1 MEPLLSYR
9 LWLGPMAG
17 YTDSA
22 MRQVC
27 HESGAEASV
36 SEMISAKAVVYRDK
50 KTFSLAFIR
59 PEEGPVSLQ
68 LFGSEPSVMAEA
80 AARLATS
87 PPGCPP
93 IAIDINMGCPVPKVA
108 GNGEGSALMKDPTR
122 CYEIAAAMR
131 RALPP
136 SMPLTAKIRL
146 GWDPTRKNAAE
157 VAAALGEAG
166 VSLLF
171 VHGRTRAE
179 LYNGEADWE
188 TIAALCAVSPLPII
202 GNGDIR
208 TPEDA
213 CRKMRESGVSGI
225 MIARAA
231 IGNPLLF
238 AGVAAAL
245 RGEAF
250 LPPTAKERA
259 AAALRQL
266 SLAVREKGET
276 FAVRESRKQ
285 IACCFSGLPGSA
297 AVRAAIHT
305 AESYERICEILTSYA
320 DSLPASAEKTGAPK
334 TEQGAATPAGE
345 NDAP

>member
-1 MEPLLSYR
+1 MPPAVPYR

-27 HESGAEASV
+27 HEAGAEASV

-50 KTFSLAFIR
+50 KTFSLAHIR
-59 PEEGPVSLQ
+59 PEEGPVALQ
-68 LFGSEPSVMAEA
+68 LFGSEPAVMAEA
-80 AARLATS
+80 AARLAES
-87 PPGCPP
+87 PSGRPP

-108 GNGEGSALMKDPTR
+108 GNGEGSALLRDPAR
-122 CYEIAAAMR
+122 CYDIAVAMR

-136 SMPLTAKIRL
+136 ALPLTAKIRL
-146 GWDPTRKNAAE
+146 GWDAAHKNAAE

-179 LYNGEADWE
+179 MYSGAADWE
-188 TIAALCAVSPLPII
+188 AIAALCESAPLPII

-208 TPEDA
+208 TPEEA
-213 CRKMRESGVSGI
+213 CRRMRESGVAGI
-225 MIARAA
+225 MVARAA

-238 AGVAAAL
+238 SGLAAAM
-245 RGEAF
+245 RGEPVI
-250 LPPTAKERA
+250 PPTPGERA
-259 AAALRQL
+259 AAVLTQL
-266 SLAVREKGET
+266 SLAVREKGEEI
-276 FAVRESRKQ
+276 AVREARKQ

-297 AVRAAIHT
+297 AFRAAVHT
-305 AESYERICEILTSYA
+305 AESYDRIRQILTAYA
-320 DSLPASAEKTGAPK
+320 DSLSSE
-334 TEQGAATPAGE
+334 E
-345 NDAP
+345 